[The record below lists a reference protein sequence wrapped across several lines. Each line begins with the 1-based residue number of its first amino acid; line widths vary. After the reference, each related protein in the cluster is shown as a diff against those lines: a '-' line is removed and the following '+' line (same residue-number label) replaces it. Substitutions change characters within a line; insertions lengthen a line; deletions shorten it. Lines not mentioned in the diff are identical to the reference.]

1 MQNTKYELLD
11 GADLRRA
18 VNFVWDRYFSKNSK
32 TAHIRMAKN
41 SYDRFDSAFTISDLA
56 VLKFWMFA
64 WKSHAFDEIL
74 GFSTERLQHL
84 DQDLYREI
92 TSYTWSEMNDATRDS
107 LESDYGFVG
116 NQMFKAD
123 DGGRDIPVRRC
134 DVALK
139 LIADCIERKP
149 LEIVSKRMFQD
160 HFKTNTFKSKRV
172 QWAKRVALLRNEANT
187 PTPTPPAAAPAPAPA
202 PPAAIVGVLQSTPA
216 AQIDATMLAQAAV
229 SAASSAIASGISGDV
244 SVAVTFASASFTRTV
259 APVSNPPTPT
269 PTPAPPEPTPTMTPI
284 APPPPTPVATPPP
297 PPTPVA
303 TPPPPPPPTVVNT
316 LFSMV
321 DAVGT
326 DTVGEIDAD
335 VLMQE
340 FTKTGV
346 WSKTGVNKEIPEA
359 TRITID
365 GFRFYAK
372 FRNGVSAKTKG
383 GRDSYCI
390 IEPDSRAE
398 RIAKAAGIRLRT
410 ISDRRIRSNADM
422 KRFWGKIADSEIDI
436 SQID

>member
-123 DGGRDIPVRRC
+123 DGGKDIPVRRC
-134 DVALK
+134 DAALQR
-139 LIADCIERKP
+139 IADSIERKP

-172 QWAKRVALLRNEANT
+172 TWAKRVALLRNEANT
-187 PTPTPPAAAPAPAPA
+187 PTPTPTPPAPAPAPA
-202 PPAAIVGVLQSTPA
+202 PPAAVVGVLQSPAPA
-216 AQIDATMLAQAAV
+216 AHQTPIDATMLAQAAV
-229 SAASSAIASGISGDV
+229 SAASSAIANGISGDV
-244 SVAVTFASASFTRTV
+244 SVAVTFAQASFTRTV

-269 PTPAPPEPTPTMTPI
+269 PTPTPAPPDPTPTLTPI

-297 PPTPVA
+297 PPT
-303 TPPPPPPPTVVNT
+303 VVNT
-316 LFSMV
+316 LFATV
-321 DAVGT
+321 DDVEPEGVA
-326 DTVGEIDAD
+326 EIDAD

-346 WSKTGVNKEIPEA
+346 WSKTGVSKETPEA

-372 FRNGVSAKTKG
+372 YRNGISSKTKG

-398 RIAKAAGIRLRT
+398 RIAKAAGIKLKT
-410 ISDRRIRSNADM
+410 ITDRRIRSNSDM
-422 KRFWGKIADSEIDI
+422 KRFWNKIADSKIHI